1 MEALNLSSEREE
13 ASGIPNPPS
22 LAGSVSNF
30 LIESFGGGWPMIDGK
45 NSERI
50 VSSRLCRRLLILG
63 TVREMYDLPYVN
75 AVAAWGCDIA
85 KFERSFISLVH

>member
-1 MEALNLSSEREE
+1 M
-13 ASGIPNPPS
+13 
-22 LAGSVSNF
+22 
-30 LIESFGGGWPMIDGK
+30 MDGK

-50 VSSRLCRRLLILG
+50 VSSRLCRWLLILG